1 MVDEDRCFS
10 RVPEPTGVLGGRDG
24 QANLMV
30 VFFGGPSILI
40 PLGAGLGGGAIDVF
54 SSRFGLAAQ
63 ANEMRRLFSS
73 AAGAASGAKPTLG
86 SRGLGELVR
95 AGVVKPVLQ
104 VRAAVEAKLV
114 LLVMDRLR

>member
-10 RVPEPTGVLGGRDG
+10 RAPGPLGVLGGRDG

-86 SRGLGELVR
+86 SRGLRELVR
-95 AGVVKPVLQ
+95 ARVVKPVLQ
-104 VRAAVEAKLV
+104 VRAVEAKLV